1 MSGFAKMVEL
11 KRTGVGQSTNQ
22 DHGMLTTDKR
32 RKNSKANF
40 GFFVPCTPRGELAIL
55 IVLTGL
61 IETFGN
67 KKGMKKNIPIIQERE
82 SEAFILGNGREQE
95 FLLTPAK
102 FREKKSGEALAETVF
117 FSRNFVTLRADF
129 ESQN

>member
-22 DHGMLTTDKR
+22 DHGMPTTDKR

-40 GFFVPCTPRGELAIL
+40 VFFVPCTPRGELAIL

-67 KKGMKKNIPIIQERE
+67 KKGMKKNIPIIRERE
-82 SEAFILGNGREQE
+82 SEAFILGNELERG
-95 FLLTPAK
+95 FPLTPVHSLDA
-102 FREKKSGEALAETVF
+102 SH
-117 FSRNFVTLRADF
+117 TLMA
-129 ESQN
+129 ST

>member
-22 DHGMLTTDKR
+22 DHGMPTTDKR

-40 GFFVPCTPRGELAIL
+40 VFFVPCTPKGELAIL

-67 KKGMKKNIPIIQERE
+67 KKGMKKNIPTIRERE
-82 SEAFILGNGREQE
+82 GN
-95 FLLTPAK
+95 
-102 FREKKSGEALAETVF
+102 EKIHSHNSGTGIRGF
-117 FSRNFVTLRADF
+117 NSRKWTGT
-129 ESQN
+129 

>member
-61 IETFGN
+61 IETMGN

-82 SEAFILGNGREQE
+82 SEAFILGMDGNGN
-95 FLLTPAK
+95 
-102 FREKKSGEALAETVF
+102 
-117 FSRNFVTLRADF
+117 SRSPLGSSSKRRNWGF
-129 ESQN
+129 Q